1 MRHYAKRALT
11 PWKVDVKLGCRCMS
25 HMGRAGWLASILSY
39 DNCVSALIGAFSMI
53 VKTYCET
60 DGSLQTQLGPRPNNL
75 QQIHHPPPPP
85 PFLCPDQV
93 SASPLSFAS

>member
-11 PWKVDVKLGCRCMS
+11 PWKVDVKLGCRRMS

-53 VKTYCET
+53 GKTDC

-75 QQIHHPPPPP
+75 QQIHHPPPAP